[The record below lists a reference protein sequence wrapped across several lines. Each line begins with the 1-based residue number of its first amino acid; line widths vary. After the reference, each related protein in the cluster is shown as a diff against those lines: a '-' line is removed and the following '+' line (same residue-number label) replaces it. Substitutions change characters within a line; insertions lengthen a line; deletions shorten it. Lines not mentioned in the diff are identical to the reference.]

1 MTSRLDRFEDAERF
15 RERLLALQ
23 VKPLPGQP
31 TKAEKVLEKHQA
43 RRKKQ
48 RLRGKGGRLGK
59 GRRGV
64 SETAKGRPKAEDDL
78 ELQRDKLRQDKAET
92 ERKQRENFIQQQR
105 DFDEVIIY

>member
-43 RRKKQ
+43 RRKKKSPRVNRTIRTRSQ
-48 RLRGKGGRLGK
+48 RISPKG
-59 GRRGV
+59 
-64 SETAKGRPKAEDDL
+64 
-78 ELQRDKLRQDKAET
+78 
-92 ERKQRENFIQQQR
+92 
-105 DFDEVIIY
+105 